1 MKNRSLFWLIGA
13 LVLVVVVVVLL
24 TGAEDN
30 AVTNW
35 LRELHGQPS
44 GGR

>member
-1 MKNRSLFWLIGA
+1 MKNRSLVWLIGA
-13 LVLVVVVVVLL
+13 LVVVVVVVVLL
-24 TGAEDN
+24 TGADDG

-35 LRELHGQPS
+35 LRELHGQPG